1 MELVENDIMNIRDV
15 TDIGGLLRYFRDHLN
30 WNLGVDDFS
39 DIEDFMYGFDA
50 NDLGLNDDEFAKVK
64 SLYQLPPLEED
75 QQRGIFCVEFN
86 SEKFSVTALAE
97 RIRALV
103 REIGEDPPNAR
114 AETLLFLA
122 SRAQLVENV
131 VRPALAAGTWV
142 LCDRFADSTFAYQ
155 GYGRGLNITELK
167 ALNAFATGGLV
178 PDRTILLDVPP
189 ETAAERLRA
198 REQTTQTVAD
208 RMERAG
214 DDFHARLKAG
224 FLELAAA
231 EPERFAVIAE
241 GSVESVAEKVWNS
254 IRHML

>member
-1 MELVENDIMNIRDV
+1 MRD
-15 TDIGGLLRYFRDHLN
+15 FN
-30 WNLGVDDFS
+30 
-39 DIEDFMYGFDA
+39 
-50 NDLGLNDDEFAKVK
+50 
-64 SLYQLPPLEED
+64 EEK
-75 QQRGIFCVEFN
+75 
-86 SEKFSVTALAE
+86 SEKIAADKASGASGRFITFEGGEGCGKSTQILRLAERLRAQGLQVLLTREPGGTALAE

-155 GYGRGLNITELK
+155 GYGRGLDLAELK

-178 PDRTILLDVPP
+178 PDRTILLDVPS
-189 ETAAERLRA
+189 ETAAARLRA
-198 REQTTQTVAD
+198 REQATQTAAD

-214 DDFHARLKAG
+214 DDYHARLKAG

-231 EPERFAVIAE
+231 EPERFVVVAAE
-241 GSVESVAEKVWNS
+241 GSVEEVSEKVWNS